1 MTSVS
6 FSLQQILATLGMC
19 QALYALVYII
29 IRGGALSKSLPA
41 LIYFLVLFVALT
53 VDFTQGIFSKIEFN
67 VFLFSTSLW
76 LSLPIIS
83 YLLSLQILYI
93 EERIASWQI
102 ITAVFLSASLYFI
115 PLILVE
121 IIGELCTGQ
130 TECTKLTHDIT
141 SIFGVAFG
149 AGLLL
154 AFVFREKSLTIL
166 RKDKT
171 MGAARYWLITCLIC
185 VNICLLVTEG
195 LFSFNY
201 LSKYELL
208 ITRDILAL
216 LFIYLVSTSLFRIY
230 PTPIFTNKWT
240 ESDQLSLEEQKILE
254 GIQRLLTVD
263 KVYQDATYGRSE
275 LAQEL
280 SSSEAPISRILN
292 LHYQKSLP
300 QLFNEYRLK
309 EAKSL
314 LKQTSASIETIA
326 NETGFGSLTSF
337 NRVFKNE
344 TGLTP
349 TQFRKIN

>member
-1 MTSVS
+1 MTSLS
-6 FSLQQILATLGMC
+6 FSLQQILAILGMC
-19 QALYALVYII
+19 QALYALIYII
-29 IRGGALSKSLPA
+29 IRGGPLSKSLPA
-41 LIYFLVLFVALT
+41 LIYFMLLFVALT
-53 VDFTQGIFSKIEFN
+53 IDFTQGIFEQIEFN
-67 VFLFSTSLW
+67 IFLFSTSLW

-83 YLLSLQILYI
+83 YVLSLQILYI
-93 EERIASWQI
+93 KERIALWQI
-102 ITAVFLSASLYFI
+102 MSAAFLSSSLYFI
-115 PLILVE
+115 P
-121 IIGELCTGQ
+121 IISATFITEYCTGQ
-130 TECTKLTHDIT
+130 GDCTKLIHDIV

-154 AFVFREKSLTIL
+154 AFVFKEKSLTIL

-171 MGAARYWLITCLIC
+171 IGAARYWLITCLIC

-230 PTPIFTNKWT
+230 PTPILVNKWSD
-240 ESDQLSLEEQKILE
+240 SDQLSAEEQGILE

-263 KVYQDATYGRSE
+263 KVYQDASYGRTE

-280 SSSEAPISRILN
+280 FSSEAQISRILN
-292 LHYQKSLP
+292 LNYQKSLP
-300 QLFNEYRLK
+300 QLFNEYRLN
-309 EAKSL
+309 EAKNL
-314 LKQTSASIETIA
+314 LKQTSASVETIA
-326 NETGFGSLTSF
+326 RETGFGSLTTF
-337 NRVFKNE
+337 NRVFKKE

-349 TQFRKIN
+349 TKFRKIN